1 MILCSLVPELPLAA
15 LVLREGDPT
24 LAHRPVVVGG
34 LPSER
39 KPVRAATAEA
49 RSFGIC
55 VGMPLRQA
63 EQLCPQALFLPA
75 DPKAEADLSRHLL
88 AGLYALAPRVEL
100 AEGGEA
106 YIEVDGLGEPTAL
119 AARVAAYL
127 ERRLLSRPALGIAS
141 GKAVARIAAGLAA
154 TAATSSHGGIP
165 VRSVPRGSERS
176 FLAPLSMV
184 EHLAVDP
191 ALVNRLKLFGL
202 RTMADLARLP
212 LGAVEAQFG
221 VEGLRALRL
230 ARGEDTSP
238 LVPWEP
244 PQRMEESSRLDPP
257 VDNLTP
263 LLFLARGLVDRLG
276 TRLVEDGHAAT
287 VIRLSLEL
295 EDEEAP
301 AEKVL
306 RLRAPMSSAE
316 ELWQPVQGLVQHLE
330 IDRPVARLRLR
341 LSGFCPALSRQ
352 MDLLA
357 RHDGRLE
364 DIARQLTVLAD
375 SHGPALVRMPTLLP
389 AATTAGALVP
399 LIEERRHRWLDP
411 VEVITARSRPARGR
425 RRVAA
430 GRS

>member
-1 MILCSLVPELPLAA
+1 MILCCLVPELPLAA
-15 LVLREGDPT
+15 LVLSEGDAS
-24 LAHRPVVVGG
+24 LAHRPLVIGG

-55 VGMPLRQA
+55 AGMPLRQA

-75 DPKAEADLSRHLL
+75 DPKAEADLARHLL

-106 YIEVDGLGEPTAL
+106 YIEVDGLGEPMEF

-141 GKAVARIAAGLAA
+141 GKFVARTAAGLAA
-154 TAATSSHGGIP
+154 MTCRGALLRA
-165 VRSVPRGSERS
+165 VPAGSERS
-176 FLAPLSMV
+176 FLAPLSV
-184 EHLAVDP
+184 VDHLPVDP
-191 ALVNRLKLFGL
+191 GLIGRMKLFGL

-212 LGAVEAQFG
+212 LASVEAQFG
-221 VEGLRALRL
+221 AEGRRALRL

-238 LVPWEP
+238 LVPWDP

-263 LLFLARGLVDRLG
+263 LLFVARGLVDRLG
-276 TRLVEDGHAAT
+276 TRLMEGGHAAT

-295 EDEEAP
+295 EDGEAP
-301 AEKVL
+301 AERML

-316 ELWQPVQGLVQHLE
+316 ELWQPVQGLVQHLAIE
-330 IDRPVARLRLR
+330 AAVARLRMR
-341 LSGFCPALSRQ
+341 LTGFCPALSRQ

-357 RHDGRLE
+357 RQDARLE

-375 SHGPALVRMPTLLP
+375 THGPALVRMPELLP
-389 AATTAGALVP
+389 AATTRAALVP
-399 LIEERRHRWLDP
+399 LVEERRHRWLDP
-411 VEVITARSRPARGR
+411 VDVISARSRPARGR
-425 RRVAA
+425 K
-430 GRS
+430 RSGGSR